1 MGVLN
6 VTPDSFSDGGR
17 FDDPESAFRQAWQLM
32 DEGADILDV
41 GGESTRPGA
50 AGVTVEEELRRI
62 LPVVEVLAPH
72 FPVSVDT
79 SKAAVMRKV
88 LPLGV
93 AMIND
98 VRGLREPEALAAV
111 ASSSAA
117 VCLMHMPGTPRTMQD
132 SPSYGDVTSEVGQFL
147 RDRALAVEAA
157 GIGRERIVIDPGFG
171 FGKTLEHNL
180 DLLRRLGEVAGLGW
194 PVLVGLSRK
203 SMLGRITGRD
213 AGGRLHASIA
223 AAVLAVER
231 GACMVRVHDVGPT
244 RDALQVLRW
253 LDHGRFSAE

>member
-1 MGVLN
+1 
-6 VTPDSFSDGGR
+6 
-17 FDDPESAFRQAWQLM
+17 
-32 DEGADILDV
+32 
-41 GGESTRPGA
+41 
-50 AGVTVEEELRRI
+50 
-62 LPVVEVLAPH
+62 
-72 FPVSVDT
+72 
-79 SKAAVMRKV
+79 
-88 LPLGV
+88 
-93 AMIND
+93 
-98 VRGLREPEALAAV
+98 
-111 ASSSAA
+111 
-117 VCLMHMPGTPRTMQD
+117 
-132 SPSYGDVTSEVGQFL
+132 VTSEVGQFL